1 MVRGESARPKL
12 YRVVPIVKTLPRVA
26 KVTWLDFQYVRQMQG
41 PVGTLLTLRL
51 IVRFRRMIQTGARG
65 MPPTR

>member
-12 YRVVPIVKTLPRVA
+12 YRVVLIVKTLPRVA
-26 KVTWLDFQYVRQMQG
+26 KVTWLDFQYVRQIQG
-41 PVGTLLTLRL
+41 PVGTLLTLRSSG
-51 IVRFRRMIQTGARG
+51 RFLRMIPTGARG